1 MIAYEKTINI
11 TINPRLSFTHDD
23 FVNLGTY
30 LHLATWFPQSKEI
43 NKAIDKEL
51 TKFLSNHSAI
61 KNAAY
66 PLEIGKRVQ
75 SKKIYIRESSDES
88 QLGEVVL
95 VLTFKNNNEVKYA
108 IAVPK
113 LKDISN
119 VSNKSKDF
127 SLNFNYSTLLECLF
141 YLNKLEEALVVG
153 VAEYLEATKEFEPVF
168 EKNNLLKCLATDAFK
183 LLKKPTDS
191 GSRVLYLTHRNS
203 FNMARLFC
211 TFRGLKRHCFIE
223 VFAKE
228 EPPSKNL

>member
-1 MIAYEKTINI
+1 MINYETTINI
-11 TINPRLSFTHDD
+11 TINPWLSFTDDD

-30 LHLATWFPQSKEI
+30 IHLATWFPHSKEI
-43 NKAIDKEL
+43 NKVIDKEL

-66 PLEIGKRVQ
+66 PSEIGKHVQ
-75 SKKIYIRESSDES
+75 SKKIYMRDIRESPNKA
-88 QLGEVVL
+88 QLQEVVL
-95 VLTFKNNNEVKYA
+95 VLKFKNNNEVKYT

-113 LKDISN
+113 LKGIFN

-127 SLNFNYSTLLECLF
+127 SLKINYSTLLECLF

-153 VAEYLEATKEFEPVF
+153 VAEYLKVTKEFEPVF

-191 GSRVLYLTHRNS
+191 GLRVLHITQRDS
-203 FNMARLFC
+203 FNMSRMFC
-211 TFRGLKRHCFIE
+211 TFGGKL
-223 VFAKE
+223 A
-228 EPPSKNL
+228 LLY